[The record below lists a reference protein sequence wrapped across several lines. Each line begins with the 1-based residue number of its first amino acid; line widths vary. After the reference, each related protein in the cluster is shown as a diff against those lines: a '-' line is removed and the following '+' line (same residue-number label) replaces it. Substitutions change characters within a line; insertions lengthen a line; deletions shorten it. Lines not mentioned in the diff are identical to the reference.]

1 VVDQLTDSADHRIDP
16 DIPDEANDRS
26 AGLVAKGITGV
37 YTVAATGIAGLG
49 SWWLRSSGRISPESL
64 KERWGRDLPAA
75 PAQRPIWI
83 HAASMGEVRVA
94 GQFAPELTSRG
105 NTVIASTMTETGYNL
120 CGEIMPNIAAR
131 FRIPFD
137 LPRPIRRA
145 FKHYNPLALVLV
157 ETEWWPNFLLEA
169 ARAEVPVF
177 IINGRLS
184 KKAYGRYRFG
194 RAYWSSVLS
203 AVNFF
208 YMRSADDA
216 ERVCSLGID
225 PTRVRATGTIKAIA
239 QETASTLP
247 SSPNGTSG
255 SGGPIWIAG
264 CTRPGEEEL
273 VLSAYASLQDDFPDL
288 RLWLAP
294 RHPDRFAEVARILL
308 DSDNTFT
315 RWSDFQPTGSNG
327 FPRDRIVLIDKL
339 GVLAGL
345 YRYATVAFIGGS
357 LAPFGGHNPLEPALV
372 GTPVTF
378 GHHMDEQR
386 DAADMLLANGLAR
399 EVWGAES
406 LALAVGDYLR
416 NPLPDEMRQQR
427 IAELNARLGH
437 TRSQVAD
444 DICWRIAR
452 LAHTGG

>member
-1 VVDQLTDSADHRIDP
+1 MPGESNA
-16 DIPDEANDRS
+16 RS
-26 AGLVAKGITGV
+26 AGLIARGLTGV

-49 SWWLRSSGRISPESL
+49 SWWLRSSGRCSAGSL
-64 KERWGRDLPAA
+64 QERWGRNLPPA
-75 PAQRPIWI
+75 PEQRPIWI

-94 GQFAPELTSRG
+94 GQFAPELTARG

-120 CGEIMPNIAAR
+120 CGEIMPGIAAR

-145 FKHYNPLALVLV
+145 LTHYNPRAFVLV

-169 ARAEVPVF
+169 ARAHVPVF

-184 KKAYGRYRFG
+184 KKAYGRYRLG
-194 RAYWSSVLS
+194 RAYWSSILS
-203 AVNFF
+203 SVDFF

-225 PTRVRATGTIKAIA
+225 PTRVRAVGTIKAVA
-239 QETASTLP
+239 QP
-247 SSPNGTSG
+247 GGSSALDFPNGLPNN
-255 SGGPIWIAG
+255 GGPIWIAG

-273 VLSAYASLQDDFPDL
+273 ILSAYTTLQREFPHL

-294 RHPDRFAEVARILL
+294 RHPDRFAEVASILRE
-308 DSDNTFT
+308 SEQSFT
-315 RWSDFQPTGSNG
+315 QWSEFEPTNANG
-327 FPRDRIVLIDKL
+327 LPRDNIVLIDKL

-345 YRYATVAFIGGS
+345 YRYAAVAFIGGS
-357 LAPFGGHNPLEPALV
+357 LVPLGGHNPLEPALV

-378 GHHMDEQR
+378 GHHMEEQR
-386 DAADMLLANGLAR
+386 EAADMLLANGLAR
-399 EVWGAES
+399 EAWGSES
-406 LALAVGDYLR
+406 LAMAVADYLHDPIPEEAR
-416 NPLPDEMRQQR
+416 RER

-437 TRSQVAD
+437 ARSQVAD
-444 DICWRIAR
+444 DICFRIAR
-452 LAHTGG
+452 IVTTGA

>member
-1 VVDQLTDSADHRIDP
+1 MTDPIDHRADSE
-16 DIPDEANDRS
+16 IPNGDNDRS
-26 AGLVAKGITGV
+26 AGVVARGITGL
-37 YTVAATGIAGLG
+37 YTVAATGLAGLG
-49 SWWLRSSGRISPESL
+49 SWYLRASGRCSAESL
-64 KERWGRDLPAA
+64 RERWGRDLPPA

-94 GQFAPELTSRG
+94 GQFAPELTARG

-120 CGEIMPNIAAR
+120 CGEIMPDIAAR

-145 FKHYNPLALVLV
+145 FTHYNPVALVLV

-169 ARAEVPVF
+169 VRAKVPVF

-184 KKAYGRYRFG
+184 KKAYGRYRLG
-194 RAYWSSVLS
+194 RVYWSSVLS
-203 AVNFF
+203 AVDYF
-208 YMRSADDA
+208 YMRSGEDA

-225 PTRVRATGTIKAIA
+225 PTRVRAVGTIKAIA
-239 QETASTLP
+239 QDGIPADSEWTDSATE
-247 SSPNGTSG
+247 N
-255 SGGPIWIAG
+255 GGPIWIAG

-273 VLSAYASLQDDFPDL
+273 VLGAYASLQNEFPNL

-294 RHPDRFAEVARILL
+294 RHPDRFAEVASILTEL
-308 DSDNTFT
+308 EHTFT

-345 YRYATVAFIGGS
+345 YRHATVAFIGGS
-357 LAPFGGHNPLEPALV
+357 LVPFGGHNPLEPALV

-399 EVWGAES
+399 EVWGTES
-406 LALAVGDYLR
+406 LAIAIGDYLR
-416 NPLPDEMRQQR
+416 DPIPGELRQQR
-427 IAELNARLGH
+427 IAELNERLGH

-452 LAHTGG
+452 LANAGA